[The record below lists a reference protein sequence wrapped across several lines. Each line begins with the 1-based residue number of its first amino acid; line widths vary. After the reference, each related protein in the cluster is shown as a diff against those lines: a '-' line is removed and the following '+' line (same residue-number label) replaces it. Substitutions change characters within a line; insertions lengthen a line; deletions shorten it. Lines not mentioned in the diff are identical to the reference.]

1 VINLSWERIDFC
13 SAVIYEQNRPTHQ
26 HGLQR
31 EFTNS
36 SRCRCSSGRTN
47 SRMVV
52 LGSDSRNGL
61 LGSEREHSHFDRETM
76 STNKIG
82 LNPKV
87 RHS

>member
-1 VINLSWERIDFC
+1 VISLSWERIDFC

-52 LGSDSRNGL
+52 FGSYPETGFGEINANL
-61 LGSEREHSHFDRETM
+61 LEADF
-76 STNKIG
+76 STAW
-82 LNPKV
+82 L
-87 RHS
+87 